1 MPLLSIII
9 PVFNVEKYLKK
20 CLDSILLQNFKDFE
34 CILIDDGSK
43 DSSGIIC
50 DQYAKNDKRI
60 KVIHKE
66 NTGVSDS
73 RNIGINESS
82 GTWITFIDGDDW
94 IDERTFELTIPELND
109 DVDILVWGYTYTDGS
124 KVIKELIPENGPMDM
139 SNDLKS
145 QWQGPCSKYFRSSL
159 IKNNSISFPKGIKI
173 AEDMYFTFQLYKL
186 TSKIKGLSISLYNY
200 YQNTTSSTHTGTVE
214 KIQQEISVI
223 NSIEQMINE
232 MPDKDR
238 WNNWLY
244 VRKATAKNRCLVYL
258 NRPNLV
264 LWRNTFPEINKKLI
278 KYADIK
284 RKLVYL
290 FIILKIDFVAR
301 FLIKMHM
308 RNK

>member
-20 CLDSILLQNFKDFE
+20 CLDSILIQDFKDYE

-50 DQYAKNDKRI
+50 DQYAQNDKRI
-60 KVIHKE
+60 KVIHKK

-73 RNIGINESS
+73 RNIGIKESS
-82 GTWITFIDGDDW
+82 GTWITFIDADDW

-109 DVDILVWGYTYTDGS
+109 NVDILVWGYTYTDG
-124 KVIKELIPENGPMDM
+124 KNIIKELIPENGAMDM
-139 SNDLKS
+139 SQDLKS

-159 IKNNSISFPKGIKI
+159 IKDNNISFPVGIKI
-173 AEDMYFTFQLYKL
+173 AEDMYFTFQLYKM
-186 TSKIKGLSISLYNY
+186 TSRIKGLSVSLYNY
-200 YQNTTSSTHTGTVE
+200 YQNTTSATHTGSIE
-214 KIQQEISVI
+214 KIEQEISII
-223 NSIEQMINE
+223 NNIEHMINE
-232 MPDKDR
+232 LPDKER

-258 NRPNLV
+258 DKPNFKF
-264 LWRNTFPEINKKLI
+264 WRKTFSEIDDRLFK
-278 KYADIK
+278 DSDVK
-284 RKLVYL
+284 RKFVYL
-290 FIILKIDFVAR
+290 CIKMKIDFVAR

-308 RNK
+308 KTK